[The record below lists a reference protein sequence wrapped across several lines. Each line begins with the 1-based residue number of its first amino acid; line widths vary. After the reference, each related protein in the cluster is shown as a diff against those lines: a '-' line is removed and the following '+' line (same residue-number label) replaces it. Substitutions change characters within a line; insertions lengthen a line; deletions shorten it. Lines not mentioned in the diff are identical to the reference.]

1 MNNAANKNLKRK
13 SLPRARKIQVKILSV
28 KRADVLPR
36 NFVLNI
42 NTLDGIVRKRKP
54 VFAKTIFNFKLFYSV
69 FKKSLVFGV
78 IVLTALGQASMFAAF
93 ESHIINVTATIENR
107 YCADFEA
114 RTIGFWKNHEEEF
127 EGFLPIVLGGVYVET
142 VEAALDIFDN
152 NSVAGGDATPAV
164 KAQLLALKFNVLA
177 FGIGD
182 YFVASAGKTV
192 SEIIA
197 EADAMLQ
204 NPDATFEEL
213 LAMKD
218 LIDYINNLSPDI
230 GCNIVINKIYYDV
243 APDRGAEGDNEWIE
257 LYNKTDEPVDVS
269 GWTLC
274 DNKSCDVLPASPSV
288 PAEGFAVITG
298 ATTTLDYWH
307 IPDSIVKIILA
318 DGKIGNGL
326 HNDNDMLSLTSSDGT
341 VMDRMNYG
349 TPDPGW
355 NHYNALN
362 VWNPGAV
369 DVAEGNT
376 LARSPIG
383 YDTNQPGDFV
393 ELGPP
398 TVDLIYPD
406 EDGSYTWYWTYDYD
420 IEWTAANPNGDDE
433 DLSINLY
440 WIRDDDAD
448 GEISGGDTTNLIVEG
463 TENDG
468 VYNWTVPSGFLGYIW
483 IKIVA
488 VGPENPMLS
497 DISISGDIWDP
508 PTPELLA
515 ALQRAGAFNDVSVDA
530 LDENPQS
537 NNDFQNEE
545 NTATETIVE
554 NDNDDGQESENVND
568 ESSEETREIGDE
580 PGDEPGE
587 TASSSEQIVE
597 EVAEQTEEAAD
608 ENVNE
613 SEIEESIGIENSEPE
628 GESVEG
634 EIEET
639 PEEIIEEE
647 QAAVEDPEEVS
658 NGEGNEEDNNEG
670 ENEATESEVS
680 VE

>member
-1 MNNAANKNLKRK
+1 MPKAQ
-13 SLPRARKIQVKILSV
+13 KIQVRILSV
-28 KRADVLPR
+28 KRADILPR
-36 NFVLNI
+36 NFVLRADS
-42 NTLDGIVRKRKP
+42 LDGIVRKRKP

-114 RTIGFWKNHEEEF
+114 RTIGFWKNHEEKF

-142 VEAALDIFDN
+142 VEAALDIFNN
-152 NSVAGGDATPAV
+152 NSVAGGDATPAL

-182 YFVASAGKTV
+182 YFVGSAGKTV

-197 EADAMLQ
+197 EADTLLQ

-218 LIDYINNLSPDI
+218 LIDYINNLNPEI
-230 GCNIVINKIYYDV
+230 GCNIVINKVYYDV
-243 APDRGAEGDNEWIE
+243 ASDRGIEGDNEWIE

-406 EDGSYTWYWTYDYD
+406 EDGSYTWYWTYNYD
-420 IEWTAANPNGDDE
+420 IEWAAINLNGDDE

-440 WIRDDDAD
+440 WIRDDDGSETITD
-448 GEISGGDTTNLIVEG
+448 GDTTNLIVEG

-468 VYNWTVPSGFLGYIW
+468 IYNWTVPSGFLGYIW

-488 VGPENPMLS
+488 VGPENPMLN

-508 PTPELLA
+508 PTPEILA
-515 ALQRAGAFNDVSVDA
+515 ALQRAGAFGGVSVDA
-530 LDENPQS
+530 FDEDSQS

-545 NTATETIVE
+545 NAVTETIIE
-554 NDNDDGQESENVND
+554 NDNGNGQESENVND
-568 ESSEETREIGDE
+568 ESSE
-580 PGDEPGE
+580 E

-597 EVAEQTEEAAD
+597 EVAEQTEEATD

-613 SEIEESIGIENSEPE
+613 SETEESIGVENSEPE

-639 PEEIIEEE
+639 EEEIIEEE
-647 QAAVEDPEEVS
+647 QAAVEYPEEIS